1 MRYESLTKERPQE
14 LVREMLLMRSR
25 HILRNKNPT
34 ASIIRDKLKCKFWD
48 EHETGDVN

>member
-1 MRYESLTKERPQE
+1 
-14 LVREMLLMRSR
+14 MRSC